1 LASSAGEQS
10 APVVTL
16 ACHNARHPGGT
27 PAPGLDLDRRAR
39 RVQGSRAGLELARPL
54 AKSEVDAGVAALEHT
69 ASFDSEQLATL
80 RAILGP
86 TTAQFLMFN
95 LLRLQLDQ

>member
-1 LASSAGEQS
+1 M
-10 APVVTL
+10 
-16 ACHNARHPGGT
+16 
-27 PAPGLDLDRRAR
+27 
-39 RVQGSRAGLELARPL
+39 
-54 AKSEVDAGVAALEHT
+54 AALEHT